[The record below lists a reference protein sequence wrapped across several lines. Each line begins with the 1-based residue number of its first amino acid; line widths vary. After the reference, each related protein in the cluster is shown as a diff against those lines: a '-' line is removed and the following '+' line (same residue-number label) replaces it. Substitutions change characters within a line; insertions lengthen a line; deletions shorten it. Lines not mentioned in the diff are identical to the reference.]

1 MVTKVYDEYHKG
13 YRIEENKQ
21 DICDVIC
28 EALRHT
34 SAAGSEINNALKEIR
49 YVVDDNGNEYA
60 VPIFENGNGEP
71 NMYSPH
77 GYYAVNITGSSGIG
91 MWIDITEHFVRKMW

>member
-1 MVTKVYDEYHKG
+1 MIKY
-13 YRIEENKQ
+13 EERERGTFVVEDKQ
-21 DICDVIC
+21 EICNAIC

-34 SAAGSEINNALKEIR
+34 SAAGSPGNNALKEIR
-49 YVVDDNGNEYA
+49 YIVADNGDEYA

-77 GYYAVNITGSSGIG
+77 GYYAVNISGDSGIG
-91 MWIDITEHFVRKMW
+91 MWIDITNQFVRRMW